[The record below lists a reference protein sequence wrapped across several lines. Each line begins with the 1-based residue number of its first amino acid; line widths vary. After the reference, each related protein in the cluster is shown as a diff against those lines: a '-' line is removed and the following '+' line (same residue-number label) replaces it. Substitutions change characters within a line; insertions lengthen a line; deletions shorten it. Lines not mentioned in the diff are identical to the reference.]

1 MPNVYHVVPRDEQ
14 WAVKLEGRSEAVRV
28 SDSRADAILE
38 ADAFIRSQGA
48 GRVVIHKET
57 GAIESVH
64 TYDTLPPE
72 PQDVLGTILTHPVL
86 LVGAALAVVGVGVGL
101 AMASRR

>member
-14 WAVKLEGRSEAVRV
+14 WAVKLEGRDQAVRV
-28 SDSRADAILE
+28 TDTRADAIRE
-38 ADAFIRSQGA
+38 ADTFIRNQGA

-64 TYDTLPPE
+64 TFDTLPSPTE
-72 PQDVLGTILTHPVL
+72 DWVGSLLARPAVVIGAAAV
-86 LVGAALAVVGVGVGL
+86 LVGIGIAV
-101 AMASRR
+101 ASRR